1 MRHIKL
7 YEEYSDEEL
16 QDLLGDLKSVGHV
29 PFKPKLGEDYGF
41 TSRLLPES
49 PSPKD
54 AVGVYFTPKTVE
66 YMVKKGM
73 AEKQDRSPSK
83 YESKKI
89 YFTPSK
95 NWNTTYGSYGPG
107 NYLMQHQLYLTSF
120 SYPAREL
127 YQLVGMSGDY
137 GFGTSLV
144 KPVGKK
150 ARLHSQ
156 KQFLEKFQK
165 FVDKEGLANI

>member
-1 MRHIKL
+1 MKHVKL
-7 YEEYSDEEL
+7 YDEYSDEEL
-16 QDLLGDLKSVGHV
+16 KDLLGDLKSVGHV

-41 TSRLLPES
+41 TARILPE
-49 PSPKD
+49 PPDPKNP
-54 AVGVYFTPKTVE
+54 ANVYFTPETVE
-66 YMVKKGM
+66 YMIKKRM
-73 AEKQDRSPSK
+73 AEKLDNLP
-83 YESKKI
+83 SKKI

-95 NWNTTYGSYGPG
+95 NWNTTYGSHGPG
-107 NYLMQHQLYLTSF
+107 SYLMQHQLYSVNF
-120 SYPAREL
+120 SDPAKEL

-150 ARLHSQ
+150 ARMHSQ

-165 FVDKEGLANI
+165 FVDKEGFTNI